1 MIPVDYGMRIRKVQA
16 ACRDADVQAYVAT
29 RQASLSFLTGAFAPW
44 RTACIVPAIGEPALV
59 CWERDASRVRLETW
73 ISDVTE
79 YGSSSSFIT
88 AIADRLA
95 GASLRSSK
103 VAFDIGS
110 GGAAQVAPGNVGAAE
125 YIALRGQMPEL
136 DIVDATPLIESILMV
151 KEPAELER
159 LRKAALAADAGFH
172 AACAAIRPGVTEC
185 EIAGVVESAIR
196 GEGSTWAWSVTA
208 GTEVAFGPRT
218 AYSKGV
224 TQPATERKAEAGD
237 MVIVDIHSMYDL
249 YLADLACNLCLGR
262 PSADQRKLAD
272 AWERGVDF
280 LLRSLKAGE
289 SVRDVSERTWALM
302 EGQGY
307 GDFTLKAFG
316 HGLGTCARIPPYINP
331 LSNQVLEDDM
341 TIAAGFHLYQP
352 GVGGM
357 RLELP
362 AVIRSTGA
370 EPLSDVPRVLHV
382 IDV

>member
-1 MIPVDYGMRIRKVQA
+1 MR
-16 ACRDADVQAYVAT
+16 AYVAT
-29 RQASLSFLTGAFAPW
+29 RQATLSYLTGAFAPW
-44 RTACIVPAIGEPALV
+44 RTACIVPAVGRPTLV

-73 ISDVTE
+73 IGDVVE
-79 YGSSSSFIT
+79 YGGSCSFIT
-88 AIADRLA
+88 AIACRLEDI
-95 GASLRSSK
+95 GLESSK
-103 VAFDIGS
+103 AAFDIGS
-110 GGAAQVAPGNVGAAE
+110 GGTAQVAPGNLGAAE
-125 YIALRGQMPEL
+125 YIALRERMPEL
-136 DIVDATPLIESILMV
+136 GIVDATPFVEPILMV

-172 AACAAIRPGVTEC
+172 AAHAAIRPGVTEC
-185 EIAGVVESAIR
+185 EIAGVVENAIR
-196 GEGSTWAWSVTA
+196 REGSTWAWSVTA

-224 TQPATERKAEAGD
+224 TQPATERKAEVGD

-262 PSADQRKLAD
+262 PSSAQRRLAD
-272 AWERGVDF
+272 AWEKGVDF
-280 LLRSLKAGE
+280 LLKSLKAGE
-289 SVRDVSERTWALM
+289 SAEDAAERTWALM
-302 EGQGY
+302 ADLGY

-331 LSNQVLEDDM
+331 LSSQILEEDM

-382 IDV
+382 ISL